1 LSYARFEVVE
11 SPDTPAELVST
22 RYRHTA
28 LFGKRVR
35 WLPPHRLVPSFASA
49 DGQPVI
55 YRRRSHV
62 QLTESV
68 DNTAVGPP
76 TSYAVSNGYKVQ
88 IDEFG
93 YARVIRPLRAQHRI
107 DPLTHLADGMHQV
120 EREAAEAVCRQLNQH
135 VMAIA
140 EPHRWTP
147 PPTVQMVPLSVRPYS
162 EPPPP
167 PPPKR
172 EGASRTPAQ
181 INAYLDA
188 RAAWLKR
195 RFAWENGRR
204 AVRELSERA
213 AAGHPA
219 AMRAHLV
226 SCLQDVLW
234 PAPIFLSYGFF
245 EDDAVRFDVRVP
257 GMEALPDREAV
268 VAHGNRVVVKPM
280 ESVQQNLLLTGH
292 AFGLVLRLAGEVFAA
307 LPSVQRVIVSGFQ
320 TPAGVRPR
328 YIVSMSTERKVWT
341 LLYGTRC
348 ITEGSSERAMKPLGA
363 RYELTGLGAFLPIEP
378 FG

>member
-1 LSYARFEVVE
+1 LSHARFEVVE
-11 SPDTPAELVST
+11 SPDAPAELVST

-28 LFGKRVR
+28 LFGKRAR
-35 WLPPHRLVPSFASA
+35 WLPPHRLAPSFASA

-55 YRRRSHV
+55 YRRRSQV
-62 QLTESV
+62 TLAEAP
-68 DNTAVGPP
+68 DTALGRP
-76 TSYAVSNGYKVQ
+76 TSYAVDNGFKVQ

-93 YARVIRPLRAQHRI
+93 YARVVRPLRAQHRM
-107 DPLTHLADGMHQV
+107 DPLTHLADGIQQL
-120 EREAAEAVCRQLNQH
+120 EREVADAVCRQLNQH
-135 VMAIA
+135 VLAVGD
-140 EPHRWTP
+140 PHRWTP
-147 PPTVQMVPLSVRPYS
+147 PPTVQMVPLSARPYA
-162 EPPPP
+162 EPTPL

-172 EGASRTPAQ
+172 EGVSRTPAQ

-204 AVRELSERA
+204 AVRELAERA

-219 AMRAHLV
+219 AMRAHIV

-234 PAPIFLSYGFF
+234 PAPIFISYGFF
-245 EDDAVRFDVRVP
+245 EDDQVRFDVRIP

-268 VAHGNRVVVKPM
+268 VGHANRVLVRPM
-280 ESVQQNLLLTGH
+280 EPLRQNLLLTRH
-292 AFGLVLRLAGEVFAA
+292 AFGLVLRLAGEAFAA
-307 LPSVQRVIVSGFQ
+307 LPSIKRVTVSGFQ

-328 YIVSMSTERKVWT
+328 YIVSLSTERKVWT
-341 LLYGTRC
+341 LLYGERW
-348 ITEGSSERAMKPLGA
+348 ITDGAPERAMKPLGA
-363 RYELTGLGAFLPIEP
+363 RYHLTALGAFLPIDP